1 MWHNSVMTRRPRK
14 CFDDIG
20 DRFDRSLAYEEIGFT
35 DAPFNFA
42 VVLDK
47 KEKIIRSAIN
57 LKIPE
62 MVSGTG

>member
-35 DAPFNFA
+35 RIKTHNCENQSERYYTD
-42 VVLDK
+42 
-47 KEKIIRSAIN
+47 N
-57 LKIPE
+57 LPL
-62 MVSGTG
+62 SQ

>member
-35 DAPFNFA
+35 DKPFNFS
-42 VVLDK
+42 VVLVEWK
-47 KEKIIRSAIN
+47 NPRKRRK
-57 LKIPE
+57 
-62 MVSGTG
+62 MVNP